1 MGNIVRLGVLT
12 IGELLENVGKQIK
25 QHANDPTNAVDQLAS
40 PTQTHRTVIMNT
52 NFCYEPF
59 NPKSFDEDAIR
70 SRSLRSFA
78 GGETI
83 SPSIQ
88 IEEVLGSG
96 VGGYV
101 GSIKSDQ
108 EWLDLV
114 SVSLDFP
121 CFVLVKSD
129 GVDVAD
135 TKTINFFRTAY
146 RLGLNAVFAE
156 IHEAA
161 FPLAL
166 QNRKNS
172 SMVVYL
178 RRGKMTGKL
187 SLGKKNK
194 EVELKYFI
202 GRRVRKAMTK
212 KTGERIEE
220 KLKKPIE

>member
-1 MGNIVRLGVLT
+1 MRLGVLT
-12 IGELLENVGKQIK
+12 IAELLENVGKQIK
-25 QHANDPTNAVDQLAS
+25 QHAHDPTNAVDQLS
-40 PTQTHRTVIMNT
+40 SSEKTHRTVIMNT

-59 NPKSFDEDAIR
+59 NPESFDEDVIR
-70 SRSLRSFA
+70 RSLRSFA
-78 GGETI
+78 RGETI
-83 SPSIQ
+83 SPSI
-88 IEEVLGSG
+88 LGSG

-101 GSIKSDQ
+101 GSIMSDQ

-114 SVSLDFP
+114 TVSLDFP
-121 CFVLVKSD
+121 CFVLVKSH

-135 TKTINFFRTAY
+135 KKTINFFRTAY

-156 IHEAA
+156 IREAA
-161 FPLAL
+161 CPLPL

-172 SMVVYL
+172 SMVVCL
-178 RRGKMTGKL
+178 RRGKMSGKL

-202 GRRVRKAMTK
+202 GRKVRKAMAK
-212 KTGERIEE
+212 KTGERMEE